1 MPKQNHA
8 VLTAAINNR
17 DLLYEEMFK
26 TYFSPLCYFAQKYV
40 ADFDSCK
47 EIVHKVLVGIWEK
60 RDGFDFDKSPKSYL
74 FSAVYNRCM
83 NHIRD
88 QKRLLVNN
96 SQELTEEIADHGAYS
111 GHMEASELEGQI
123 WKVINSLPDKCKEV
137 FILNRFKKKK
147 YNEIAVQ
154 LDISVKTVETHM
166 SKALKIL
173 RDNLKDYIHLIFLIL
188 LKKLW

>member
-1 MPKQNHA
+1 M
-8 VLTAAINNR
+8 TAALQNK

-26 TYFSPLCYFAQKYV
+26 AYFSPLCYFAQKYV

-47 EIVHKVLVGIWEK
+47 EIVHKIFVGIWEK

-88 QKRLLVNN
+88 QKRLLVNS
-96 SQELTEEIADHGAYS
+96 SQELTEEIADLQAYS
-111 GHMEASELEGQI
+111 GNMEASELEGQI

-137 FILNRFKKKK
+137 FILNRFRKKK
-147 YNEIAVQ
+147 YSEIAVQ

-173 RDNLKDYIHLIFLIL
+173 RENLKDYIHLFFLIF

>member
-1 MPKQNHA
+1 M
-8 VLTAAINNR
+8 TAALHNR

-47 EIVHKVLVGIWEK
+47 EIVHKVFVGIWEK

-96 SQELTEEIADHGAYS
+96 SQELTEEIADHQAYS
-111 GHMEASELEGQI
+111 GNMEASELEGQI

-147 YNEIAVQ
+147 YSEIAVQ

-173 RDNLKDYIHLIFLIL
+173 RDNLKDYIHLVFLIF